1 MYAAESFNGTISS
14 KVYVTPS
21 NAQGT
26 GQGGIPQKMFVFDK
40 RLSILYPKKKV
51 LENIGS
57 KSTVKLQTYSVNAR
71 TVVTKRQLSTTSLIN
86 MPKIQS
92 SYSTVGASV
101 PLSDVKLGMGVGAGA
116 VALAVAIMGYSH
128 LKR

>member
-1 MYAAESFNGTISS
+1 
-14 KVYVTPS
+14 
-21 NAQGT
+21 
-26 GQGGIPQKMFVFDK
+26 
-40 RLSILYPKKKV
+40 
-51 LENIGS
+51 
-57 KSTVKLQTYSVNAR
+57 
-71 TVVTKRQLSTTSLIN
+71 

>member
-1 MYAAESFNGTISS
+1 
-14 KVYVTPS
+14 
-21 NAQGT
+21 
-26 GQGGIPQKMFVFDK
+26 MFVFDK

-51 LENIGS
+51 LANIGS
-57 KSTVKLQTYSVNAR
+57 KSTLKSQTYSVNAR
-71 TVVTKRQLSTTSLIN
+71 TVVTKRQLSTSTLIS

-92 SYSTVGASV
+92 TYTMNMGQSA
-101 PLSDVKLGMGVGAGA
+101 PLTDVKLGMGVGAGA